1 MAQGGTW
8 FRVLRHG
15 RRRTAFA
22 FGTWVLYKQ
31 HVLSFRSDLAE
42 TQWGAIVGFFAGLIA
57 MVIATRFMHAQT
69 AGRSCKGLVL
79 GLQEQD
85 VQTTARIPWFKSPV
99 LIGAGA
105 LVLCALLYVYIA
117 VV

>member
-1 MAQGGTW
+1 MIVGT
-8 FRVLRHG
+8 L
-15 RRRTAFA
+15 FA
-22 FGTWVLYKQ
+22 FGTWLLYKQ

-42 TQWGAIVGFFAGLIA
+42 TQWGAIIGFAAGLVAIL
-57 MVIATRFMHAQT
+57 IATRFDT
-69 AGRSCKGLVL
+69 PKPLSELNGLVL
-79 GLQEQD
+79 GLQERD